1 MPDQNV
7 RQPVKNF
14 FIKKSIQI
22 KVIAKILFIILATA
36 LLTTVTVSLV
46 YNSKSQ
52 SGSFYYMSND
62 TKQDLE
68 LKNILEVILPSV
80 IGAQLVTLLIGLGIG
95 LFSSRKIAVPIY
107 KFEKSITIADLRGH
121 ARLQEWNALK
131 SQFRSRCMRISPAD
145 WQRLND
151 FAAQKN
157 AEYKKFLEKV
167 ESVILSKNILLEEQ
181 LEDALVKDLRV
192 LKKFGY
198 DLELY

>member
-1 MPDQNV
+1 MSDKNI

-14 FIKKSIQI
+14 FIKKSMQL
-22 KVIAKILFIILATA
+22 KVIAKIVFIILITA

-80 IGAQLVTLLIGLGIG
+80 IGAQLVTLLIGLGVG

-107 KFEKSITIADLRGH
+107 KFEKWVSQLKTGNLLTRLEFREKTEMEDLTHECNTLADFYR
-121 ARLQEWNALK
+121 
-131 SQFRSRCMRISPAD
+131 
-145 WQRLND
+145 
-151 FAAQKN
+151 
-157 AEYKKFLEKV
+157 KKFMDIDAALSSIENKPTADPNTKEKIKEIRGALENV
-167 ESVILSKNILLEEQ
+167 TF
-181 LEDALVKDLRV
+181 R
-192 LKKFGY
+192 
-198 DLELY
+198 